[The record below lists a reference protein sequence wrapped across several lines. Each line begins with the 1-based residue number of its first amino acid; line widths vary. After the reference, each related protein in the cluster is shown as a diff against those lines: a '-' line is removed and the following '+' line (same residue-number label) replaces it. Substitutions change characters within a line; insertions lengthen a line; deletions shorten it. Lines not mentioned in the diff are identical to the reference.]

1 MRQYADINMKPSVI
15 SFNSQI
21 EYFNQHRGHRQ
32 LNAFYSNIS
41 IWGPNALPFLFSNLI
56 IKHDIHAVVEHHL
69 TNTSAIEQLY
79 KKHNKICYIN
89 PATPTGRSESGTHGG
104 EYIAISKWFESKPI
118 PKYILKIIAETTGAC
133 LRFAA
138 CILCLK
144 RKAIILCA
152 VYFWCSGA
160 SAEN

>member
-1 MRQYADINMKPSVI
+1 M
-15 SFNSQI
+15 
-21 EYFNQHRGHRQ
+21 
-32 LNAFYSNIS
+32 
-41 IWGPNALPFLFSNLI
+41 
-56 IKHDIHAVVEHHL
+56 
-69 TNTSAIEQLY
+69 Y

-118 PKYILKIIAETTGAC
+118 PKYILKIIAEITGAC

-160 SAEN
+160 SAENKVIINQLLQGIFLNITARRACLKK